1 MKATSIFLEQ
11 VQLVRSRQEAI
22 RSQGGTVVEQMAVR
36 CDLSMY
42 DKATRRQIQEE
53 AENLYD
59 LLEEQ
64 QRRGEIDLLTC
75 TYGQMTTHSIVF
87 SVPAGL

>member
-22 RSQGGTVVEQMAVR
+22 RSQGGTVAEQMAVR

-42 DKATRRQIQEE
+42 DKATRVRIREE
-53 AENLYD
+53 AESLYD

-75 TYGQMTTHSIVF
+75 AYGQMVTHSIVF
-87 SVPAGL
+87 SA